1 MRCHEFDW
9 KGYVLGEV
17 SAGQAAGAEEHL
29 AGCAVCRDEV
39 AGLRLTLVALR
50 RLPEREVPRAI
61 RFAPAEPP
69 VVAPWWQRF
78 WNSGPQLGFAA
89 AGMLAAA
96 ILVHGFVARPVQQFD
111 QAQIQARVDA
121 ELARRMPEAV
131 RQAVAASAPR
141 EDKQVPAALASLS
154 DRLDQVEKAR
164 EADLKDVRGAFGA
177 IERKLNVMYV
187 SAARLGGD

>member
-1 MRCHEFDW
+1 
-9 KGYVLGEV
+9 
-17 SAGQAAGAEEHL
+17 
-29 AGCAVCRDEV
+29 
-39 AGLRLTLVALR
+39 
-50 RLPEREVPRAI
+50 
-61 RFAPAEPP
+61 
-69 VVAPWWQRF
+69 
-78 WNSGPQLGFAA
+78 
-89 AGMLAAA
+89 
-96 ILVHGFVARPVQQFD
+96 VQQFD

-141 EDKQVPAALASLS
+141 EDKQLPAALASLS